1 LATKCDCLSVS
12 VLIFFVVFFSLWF
25 RSAVLCITRRAPE
38 EVRIFCFRLWDSDL
52 FLPLVSSERVPCI
65 LVISVDI
72 LSKISILAKF
82 GSEMLIVPIAI
93 QLVLFCTRLQ
103 GTASWFLL
111 LVWKL
116 VRQLCRLV
124 ASSFAIVRESI
135 VLFVVR
141 RSSSFCRVLR
151 KSTWFFSF
159 DCNCKVLE
167 HRAGRVDLFELGI
180 RKAGL
185 FDFLVF
191 RSFGVSDPVFRSS
204 LKKNFRRILS
214 TLLRL
219 LYQQEW
225 T

>member
-1 LATKCDCLSVS
+1 
-12 VLIFFVVFFSLWF
+12 
-25 RSAVLCITRRAPE
+25 
-38 EVRIFCFRLWDSDL
+38 
-52 FLPLVSSERVPCI
+52 
-65 LVISVDI
+65 
-72 LSKISILAKF
+72 
-82 GSEMLIVPIAI
+82 MLIVPIAI

-124 ASSFAIVRESI
+124 ASSFALVRESI

-151 KSTWFFSF
+151 TLTWFFFLWLQLQS
-159 DCNCKVLE
+159 LE

-185 FDFLVF
+185 FVFLVF
-191 RSFGVSDPVFRSS
+191 RSFGVSDPVFGFS

-219 LYQQEW
+219 LCQQEW
-225 T
+225 TYRKKRKASQDGETSVRDGARHIGEKGSRDAQAGERRQKTRQASAENKNCATAYRSSQSLLRSHPLILRPWHRQCWR